1 MSFDLQYIA
10 SVIGTSHASP
20 NGFDKVQPET
30 STSSNPDGFDEVEP
44 STSTSSNSD
53 GLDEVHPSTSNKLDV
68 LQPDADIL
76 VHTQSQGIQVYI
88 PNKGTDFGCQF
99 NARGDRLM
107 MASFGTQTPTV
118 LVCEASTQVEDDI
131 MQIEAPKM
139 EEEAN
144 DEDPTE
150 TASPGVSPQKDPLYL
165 PPKVLSDD
173 STVSESE
180 DEGVENSKGIT
191 INAQDDTK
199 FIVFKQ
205 ELMELLNRCPTCGA
219 VVIEKQQSTQ
229 GTQLFVTLTC
239 INGHNYLW
247 KSQPMLDGMAAGN
260 LLTSASILLSG
271 SSYTKVAS
279 LADILK
285 LKFLSER
292 SYYNI
297 QDQYLLPVINESWEK
312 EQKSVFE
319 KLGDKEL
326 WLSGD
331 GRCDSPGHNAK
342 YGTYTMI
349 DQETDKI
356 VDFNIVQVSEVSS
369 SNAMEREGF
378 KRCMDNIQTKGGKIK
393 VVATDRHVGIRADM
407 KRNYP
412 EIEHQFD
419 VWHLSKSITK
429 KLTEKAKKKDCSE
442 LSPWIKSISNHLWW
456 CAETCE
462 GDKELLREKWISI
475 VYHTANI
482 HSWDSADTYH
492 QCAHPPI
499 PRDVART
506 KRWLRPGSPA
516 HEALKEVVF
525 DKNLLKDIQQLSL
538 CCHTGNLEVYHSV
551 QTKYVPKRQH
561 FSYKGMVARTQL
573 TALDHNTNTG
583 RKQATATKGANQ
595 GELQYKLVFPK
606 HTKEWVAKPV
616 LEKKSNDHLKPML
629 DAIIDRKKQKPQER
643 SATLTATHIPK
654 NIASKPRPPRAEV
667 IAKHTSRFSN
677 D

>member
-1 MSFDLQYIA
+1 
-10 SVIGTSHASP
+10 
-20 NGFDKVQPET
+20 
-30 STSSNPDGFDEVEP
+30 
-44 STSTSSNSD
+44 
-53 GLDEVHPSTSNKLDV
+53 
-68 LQPDADIL
+68 
-76 VHTQSQGIQVYI
+76 
-88 PNKGTDFGCQF
+88 
-99 NARGDRLM
+99 
-107 MASFGTQTPTV
+107 
-118 LVCEASTQVEDDI
+118 
-131 MQIEAPKM
+131 
-139 EEEAN
+139 
-144 DEDPTE
+144 
-150 TASPGVSPQKDPLYL
+150 
-165 PPKVLSDD
+165 
-173 STVSESE
+173 
-180 DEGVENSKGIT
+180 
-191 INAQDDTK
+191 
-199 FIVFKQ
+199 
-205 ELMELLNRCPTCGA
+205 
-219 VVIEKQQSTQ
+219 
-229 GTQLFVTLTC
+229 
-239 INGHNYLW
+239 
-247 KSQPMLDGMAAGN
+247 
-260 LLTSASILLSG
+260 
-271 SSYTKVAS
+271 
-279 LADILK
+279 
-285 LKFLSER
+285 
-292 SYYNI
+292 
-297 QDQYLLPVINESWEK
+297 
-312 EQKSVFE
+312 
-319 KLGDKEL
+319 
-326 WLSGD
+326 
-331 GRCDSPGHNAK
+331 
-342 YGTYTMI
+342 
-349 DQETDKI
+349 
-356 VDFNIVQVSEVSS
+356 
-369 SNAMEREGF
+369 
-378 KRCMDNIQTKGGKIK
+378 
-393 VVATDRHVGIRADM
+393 M

-525 DKNLLKDIQQLSL
+525 DKNLLKDIPQLSL

-551 QTKYVPKRQH
+551 QTKFVPKRQH

-573 TALDHNTNTG
+573 TALDHNIDTG